1 MNSGFQFQQ
10 FYVRHDKCAMKV
22 GTDGVLLGALAIG
35 GQNILDI
42 GTGTGLCALMMAQR
56 FPDSY
61 ITAIDIDNDAC
72 KQATENV
79 AESPFSE
86 RIKVLL
92 TSLKEFQ
99 EAAFDMSSCRHDVIT
114 KESRPPFDA
123 IISNPP
129 YFEENINCPDK
140 SRNDARHT
148 SSLPFSELISCSKQL
163 LTDDGTLTL
172 ILPTTAL
179 SRIESECAYANMF
192 IVRKIY
198 IRTTEKKAPKRIVIY
213 IRRHPAPVES
223 ETQTLMVKGQKS
235 KVKSQNALDSE
246 AIALDL
252 RPQRSPWYEDLTKN
266 FYLSHT
272 PSDRQP

>member
-1 MNSGFQFQQ
+1 MSLGFQFQQ

-22 GTDGVLLGALAIG
+22 GTDGVLLGALATG

-86 RIKVLL
+86 RIKVLHI
-92 TSLKEFQ
+92 SLKDYASESDGH
-99 EAAFDMSSCRHDVIT
+99 FDS
-114 KESRPPFDA
+114 

-179 SRIESECAYANMF
+179 SRIESECAYASMF
-192 IVRKIY
+192 IVKKIY

-213 IRRHPAPVES
+213 IRRHSAPVQTEI
-223 ETQTLMVKGQKS
+223 QTLMVKGQKS

-272 PSDRQP
+272 PSDKQP

>member
-10 FYVRHDKCAMKV
+10 FYVRHDRCAMKV

-35 GQNILDI
+35 GRNILDI

-56 FPDSY
+56 FPDAC

-72 KQATENV
+72 EQATENI
-79 AESPFSE
+79 ADSPFWE
-86 RIKVLL
+86 RIMVLH
-92 TSLKEFQ
+92 TSLKDY
-99 EAAFDMSSCRHDVIT
+99 ASNFDSHYDS
-114 KESRPPFDA
+114 

-129 YFEENINCPDK
+129 FFEENLNCPDK
-140 SRNDARHT
+140 ARNDARHT
-148 SSLPFSELISCSKQL
+148 SSLPFFELISCSKQL

-192 IVRKIY
+192 IVKKIY
-198 IRTTEKKAPKRIVIY
+198 IRTTEKKVPKRVVLY
-213 IRRHPAPVES
+213 IRRHPEPIES
-223 ETQTLMVKGQKS
+223 ETQTLMVQ
-235 KVKSQNALDSE
+235 
-246 AIALDL
+246 DL
-252 RPQRSPWYEDLTKN
+252 AVTCQRSPWYEYLTKS

-272 PSDRQP
+272 PSDKQP

>member
-10 FYVRHDKCAMKV
+10 FYVSHDKCAMKV
-22 GTDGVLLGALAIG
+22 GTDGVLLGALATG
-35 GQNILDI
+35 GKNILDI

-56 FPDSY
+56 FSDAD

-72 KQATENV
+72 EQATENV
-79 AESPFSE
+79 ADSPFSE
-86 RIKVLL
+86 RIKVLH
-92 TSLKEFQ
+92 TSLKDYASDSEG
-99 EAAFDMSSCRHDVIT
+99 HY
-114 KESRPPFDA
+114 DA

-129 YFEENINCPDK
+129 YFEEALHCPDK

-198 IRTTEKKAPKRIVIY
+198 IRTTEKKAPKRIVLF
-213 IRRHPAPVES
+213 IRKHSAPVES
-223 ETQTLMVKGQKS
+223 ETQTLMVKGQMS
-235 KVKSQNALDSE
+235 KVKGQCS
-246 AIALDL
+246 IV
-252 RPQRSPWYEDLTKN
+252 QRSPWYEDLTRS

-272 PSDRQP
+272 PSDKQP

>member
-22 GTDGVLLGALAIG
+22 GTDGVLLGALATG
-35 GQNILDI
+35 GKSILDI

-92 TSLKEFQ
+92 TSLKDY
-99 EAAFDMSSCRHDVIT
+99 AS
-114 KESRPPFDA
+114 ESDGHYDA
-123 IISNPP
+123 LISNPP
-129 YFEENINCPDK
+129 YFEEDINCPDK

-179 SRIESECAYANMF
+179 SRIESECAYASMF
-192 IVRKIY
+192 IVKKIY
-198 IRTTEKKAPKRIVIY
+198 IRTTEKKAPKRIILY
-213 IRRHPAPVES
+213 IRRHSAPVQTEI
-223 ETQTLMVKGQKS
+223 QTLTS
-235 KVKSQNALDSE
+235 NLSPLTSQ
-246 AIALDL
+246 
-252 RPQRSPWYEDLTKN
+252 RTPWYEDLTKN

>member
-10 FYVRHDKCAMKV
+10 FYVRHDRCAMKV

-35 GQNILDI
+35 GRNILDI

-56 FPDSY
+56 FPDAD

-72 KQATENV
+72 EQATENV
-79 AESPFSE
+79 ADSPFSD
-86 RIKVLL
+86 RIKVLH

-99 EAAFDMSSCRHDVIT
+99 EAAFDISSCRHDFIT
-114 KESRPPFDA
+114 KENRPPFDA

-129 YFEENINCPDK
+129 FFEETLHCSDK

-198 IRTTEKKAPKRIVIY
+198 IRTTEKKAPKRIILF
-213 IRRHPAPVES
+213 IRKHSAPIES
-223 ETQTLMVKGQKS
+223 ETQTLMVQGSRSSMFNVQCS
-235 KVKSQNALDSE
+235 IV
-246 AIALDL
+246 
-252 RPQRSPWYEDLTKN
+252 QRNPWYEDLTKN

-272 PSDRQP
+272 PSDKQP